1 MRIRTR
7 LICFLALAAAAASD
21 SGAQDANTRIRGGC
35 EIIEVRRGSAQTDY
49 SFCDQLPRIEYR
61 TYGWLVPVL
70 TLAFDNAERATCG
83 SLRCATG
90 ARKVDLIVTAN
101 AFANAG
107 VSLSRSERGASD
119 QMVFFISTG
128 LADMIQASTTGY
140 LFETSDPANGFRAWL
155 NQIDARANTDCRFIV
170 PAPYRSLN
178 SEETRMV
185 FVSTSVMYQF
195 VLGHEFAH
203 VMLGTNCGVAQGGP
217 LAQESACDRFAFD
230 RQWQAQAMFPHFAI
244 IPLVALAHYDSL
256 LDERWG
262 AYFFPQTGLTLK
274 EAMPAA
280 DWLSRAKNLARLW
293 QSHCQAADAAQYRAC
308 GGTWQNV
315 LRDAASYLQID
326 APRSCRD
333 TANSRSNEVRP
344 AGSMEQQFCADL
356 KATVAQVPSGFTAIL
371 GNLDDTLDSGTKVY
385 KSLKPLPGVDFCSV
399 NIGRST
405 NASCDYPD
413 SADRTEVGRQ
423 FETLRRQISQCLTGY
438 QQTTSGTSEEPAV
451 EFTAPGVAVRL
462 STNATKR
469 KSWNHIRVSAHN

>member
-1 MRIRTR
+1 MRITAC
-7 LICFLALAAAAASD
+7 LILLALAAAPNSR
-21 SGAQDANTRIRGGC
+21 SQDANTKLRGGC
-35 EIIEVRRGSAQTDY
+35 EIIEVRSGPAQTDY

-90 ARKVDLIVTAN
+90 PRKVDLVVTAN

-107 VSLSRSERGASD
+107 VSLSRPQPVSSE
-119 QMVFFISTG
+119 QMVFFMSSG

-140 LFETSDPANGFRAWL
+140 LFQTTDPTNGFRAWL
-155 NQIDARANTDCRFIV
+155 TQIDVRANTDCRFIV
-170 PAPYRSLN
+170 PAPYRSLTP
-178 SEETRMV
+178 EETRMV

-203 VMLGTNCGVAQGGP
+203 VMLGSNCGVAQGGP
-217 LAQESACDRFAFD
+217 LARESACDRFAFD
-230 RQWQAQAMFPHFAI
+230 RQWQAQAMLPHFAI

-280 DWLSRAKNLARLW
+280 DWISRATNLAGLW
-293 QSHCQAADAAQYRAC
+293 QSHCQAADGAQYRAC

-315 LRDAASYLQID
+315 LRDAASYLKVG
-326 APRSCRD
+326 APRSCHD
-333 TANSRSNEVRP
+333 TVSSRADEMRP

-356 KATVAQVPSGFTAIL
+356 KATIAQVPSGFAAIR
-371 GNLDDTLDSGTKVY
+371 GPLDDTLDSGTKLY
-385 KSLKPLPGVDFCSV
+385 KSLRELPGVDSCSI

-405 NASCDYPD
+405 YASCDYPD
-413 SADRTEVGRQ
+413 SADRNEVHQQ

-438 QQTTSGTSEEPAV
+438 QQTSSGTSEEPAV
-451 EFTAPGVAVRL
+451 EFTAAGVAVHL
-462 STNATKR
+462 STIAARR
-469 KSWNHIRVSAHN
+469 KSWNTISVSATHN